1 MVTISTIMSTTSS
14 CHRNSEACEL
24 NIHPSWAKWV
34 PPSPK
39 GQLGTPWSTLC
50 MRSARSAAKRTTWHS
65 LPHAPACNFARKDEQ
80 LVRPG
85 HEELRIPRFRAVPGG
100 GEGDPMCEFTG
111 VNTLGRETLSFFGNV
126 SPVVA
131 EVQSPFPRVRGS
143 LCKSCPQKVHRTV
156 ARAQFALQNVKNLH
170 VRSTVGRWGRQN
182 KMCTRLQARPHIRI
196 NKNFGVT
203 QNHVHFQPCANF
215 GRFGAALLL
224 QCGFATVGDKLHR
237 HGCAQTRS
245 EKHQWCCGCAKSS
258 S

>member
-85 HEELRIPRFRAVPGG
+85 HEELRIPRCRAAAKATPCVNSRVSIRLDAKPCLFSVMWLLWSPKYSLRFRG
-100 GEGDPMCEFTG
+100 
-111 VNTLGRETLSFFGNV
+111 
-126 SPVVA
+126 
-131 EVQSPFPRVRGS
+131 
-143 LCKSCPQKVHRTV
+143 
-156 ARAQFALQNVKNLH
+156 
-170 VRSTVGRWGRQN
+170 
-182 KMCTRLQARPHIRI
+182 
-196 NKNFGVT
+196 
-203 QNHVHFQPCANF
+203 
-215 GRFGAALLL
+215 FGARSAKVVRKKCTGPWRELSLHFKMLKTCMFGALLED
-224 QCGFATVGDKLHR
+224 GVGKIK
-237 HGCAQTRS
+237 CAPDCKPDPT
-245 EKHQWCCGCAKSS
+245 
-258 S
+258 